1 MIAVNSGM
9 IGPDAASEFLV
20 SMESA
25 VVVASAAS
33 VEVLVVTG
41 GAECITTMVLQCWNG
56 KRGIVIVNFMTIE
69 VLGKIE
75 FLHE

>member
-9 IGPDAASEFLV
+9 IGPDAVSEFLV
-20 SMESA
+20 SIESA

-33 VEVLVVTG
+33 VVVLVVVMAW
-41 GAECITTMVLQCWNG
+41 GAEDMATMVVQC
-56 KRGIVIVNFMTIE
+56 GIVIVNFMTIE